1 MTIFGGSAEQPPE
14 GGDLVPER
22 LDVELFA
29 HIEGLCGEE
38 AALLAT
44 PANERDKH
52 QHERLRAI
60 TAELDRVWEKLR
72 ERAERHGNR
81 HGGESADA

>member
-14 GGDLVPER
+14 GPHLVPER
-22 LDVELFA
+22 SDLELFA

-44 PANERDKH
+44 PAGERE
-52 QHERLRAI
+52 QHEHDRLRAI

-72 ERAERHGNR
+72 ERSERHGK
-81 HGGESADA
+81 